1 MRVYEIAKEVGIPAK
16 DLIAKIRALGLE
28 VNNHMSSLDADG
40 VARIKRSLEKEKQ
53 SVAQPQQTQR
63 LATGGAVLR
72 RRSSGEKAPDSGDD
86 RSAEREPVRAREP
99 ERTAPPPSHAAPG
112 TVIRRRAPDEMPVSH
127 SPGSQASHA
136 SSAPAGSSSSVTAPP
151 PRPVVRAPEPPA
163 ASSVEPSQHAEAR
176 PADRPDRDSIEQ
188 RPEPRP
194 EHRAEAQ
201 PAAPA
206 AHAEE
211 PDRTDR
217 TDRSN
222 RPAESPAS
230 VESRSNE
237 RPPEAGERG
246 ERVERAERPEREP
259 QRQEHVEQAAR
270 AEHVERAPE
279 RTPDRAPERPAA
291 APAQTERQPERPA
304 DRAAATTSDRAPDRT
319 PDRTSVRPTEQRVER
334 TGDRSHDRPA
344 QSERPAHPERP
355 AQYDRPAH
363 PERPAQ
369 YDRPAQPAAARP
381 SDRPTGDSGRRPDRV
396 EPPMSAHGDRPRSR
410 VIVAGPQVVGRGGE
424 QGQAQTARAPERSPG
439 PPPSTPLPPRLVSPR
454 EVRQPQIEHKRPVE
468 PTGDARSHFERELER
483 ARARTAEREPSRDEP
498 GVRSGPAPV
507 ENGEALAASQASPPV
522 RNPSRPAV
530 GTVISLPPR
539 IKITERTPATGR
551 PAPGPQPVN
560 PIRGRYAQQ
569 QQQRGGPR
577 GPGGRP
583 GPHNDFG
590 RKKLPLGK
598 KGKQTTI
605 TTPAEHKRVIR
616 IEDSITVADLAR
628 GMGIK
633 SPEVLKK
640 LWGMGMTGVNINAAI
655 DFDTAQLLASEFG
668 YEVQNVAFKEEDVF
682 AQKPD
687 DNEQMTPR
695 SPVVTVMGHVD
706 HGKTTLLDSI
716 RKARVAAGEAG
727 GITQHVAAYKVAAPG
742 HGDIVFLDTPG
753 HEAFTEMRARGAQAT
768 DIVVLVVAA
777 NDGVMPQTLEALAHA
792 KDAGVKII
800 VAVNKI
806 DMPDAAPDRVRQ
818 QLADHGLIP
827 EEWGGDTIYANV
839 SALRGEGIDNLLA
852 QIAATADFLELRANP
867 DKPASGLV
875 IEARLDRNRG
885 PMATILIQEGTLKVG
900 DMLVAGRTFGKV
912 RAMLD
917 DRGNS
922 LDEAGPS
929 TPIEV
934 LGLDGVPEAGDQVNA
949 AEDDKVAK
957 QVVEHRR
964 QQERKRELGS
974 KQRFSL
980 ENMMERNTEGAI
992 KELKVVLKADVQGSA
1007 EALKASLTKLSTE
1020 KVKVNVIA
1028 AAVGGITESDVNL
1041 AKAGGA
1047 IIVGFHVRPAGSGKS
1062 AKHAEQEG
1070 VEIRLYD
1077 IIYDALDDVKA
1088 AMAGLLAPIK
1098 REVAMGKL
1106 QVRDTFSI
1114 PKMGTVAG
1122 CMVTEGKITRK
1133 AHLRIIRDAVQV
1145 YEGKVGSLR
1154 RFKDDVSEVQQGY
1167 ECGVMVAGWNEIKQN
1182 DVIEAYEVIEEAA
1195 QL

>member
-1 MRVYEIAKEVGIPAK
+1 
-16 DLIAKIRALGLE
+16 
-28 VNNHMSSLDADG
+28 
-40 VARIKRSLEKEKQ
+40 VAR
-53 SVAQPQQTQR
+53 
-63 LATGGAVLR
+63 
-72 RRSSGEKAPDSGDD
+72 
-86 RSAEREPVRAREP
+86 
-99 ERTAPPPSHAAPG
+99 H
-112 TVIRRRAPDEMPVSH
+112 
-127 SPGSQASHA
+127 
-136 SSAPAGSSSSVTAPP
+136 
-151 PRPVVRAPEPPA
+151 
-163 ASSVEPSQHAEAR
+163 
-176 PADRPDRDSIEQ
+176 
-188 RPEPRP
+188 
-194 EHRAEAQ
+194 
-201 PAAPA
+201 
-206 AHAEE
+206 
-211 PDRTDR
+211 
-217 TDRSN
+217 
-222 RPAESPAS
+222 
-230 VESRSNE
+230 
-237 RPPEAGERG
+237 
-246 ERVERAERPEREP
+246 
-259 QRQEHVEQAAR
+259 
-270 AEHVERAPE
+270 
-279 RTPDRAPERPAA
+279 
-291 APAQTERQPERPA
+291 
-304 DRAAATTSDRAPDRT
+304 
-319 PDRTSVRPTEQRVER
+319 
-334 TGDRSHDRPA
+334 GDRSHGGPPPGPRNTGG
-344 QSERPAHPERP
+344 
-355 AQYDRPAH
+355 
-363 PERPAQ
+363 
-369 YDRPAQPAAARP
+369 P
-381 SDRPTGDSGRRPDRV
+381 SDANRGPNRGDS
-396 EPPMSAHGDRPRSR
+396 SIAAQGDRRSR
-410 VIVAGPQVVGRGGE
+410 VIVAGPQIVSRGGE
-424 QGQAQTARAPERSPG
+424 QAHVQSARGPERASS
-439 PPPSTPLPPRLVSPR
+439 PPPSTPLPPRVVSPR
-454 EVRQPQIEHKRPVE
+454 GDVRQPQIEHKRPSAE
-468 PTGDARSHFERELER
+468 PIRDARSQFELELER
-483 ARARTAEREPSRDEP
+483 ARARTAEREPSRADEP
-498 GVRSGPAPV
+498 APRV
-507 ENGEALAASQASPPV
+507 PVVAENGEAAPPL
-522 RNPSRPAV
+522 RDPSRPAV

-539 IKITERTPATGR
+539 IKITERTPAVGR

-560 PIRGRYAQQ
+560 PIRGRFAQQ

-583 GPHNDFG
+583 GGFNDIG

-605 TTPAEHKRVIR
+605 TTPAEHKRIIR

-628 GMGIK
+628 NMGIK
-633 SPEVLKK
+633 APEVLKK

-655 DFDTAQLLASEFG
+655 DLDTAQLLSSEFG

-687 DNEQMTPR
+687 DTEQMVPR

-839 SALRGEGIDNLLA
+839 SAIRGEGIDNLLA

-867 DKPASGLV
+867 NKPAAGLV

-900 DMLVAGRTFGKV
+900 DMVVAGRTFGKV
-912 RAMLD
+912 RAILD

-980 ENMMERNTEGAI
+980 ENMMERNSEGAS

-1007 EALKASLTKLSTE
+1007 EAIKASLTKLSTE

-1028 AAVGGITESDVNL
+1028 AGVGGITESDVNL

-1047 IIVGFHVRPAGSGKS
+1047 IIVGFHVRPAGKS
-1062 AKHAEQEG
+1062 AKHAEQEE

-1154 RFKDDVSEVQQGY
+1154 RFKDDVSEVQNGY

-1182 DVIEAYEVIEEAA
+1182 DLIEAYEVIEEAA

>member
-1 MRVYEIAKEVGIPAK
+1 MARVEPRSEPAAEARSQAPAEPARPEV
-16 DLIAKIRALGLE
+16 R
-28 VNNHMSSLDADG
+28 
-40 VARIKRSLEKEKQ
+40 
-53 SVAQPQQTQR
+53 
-63 LATGGAVLR
+63 
-72 RRSSGEKAPDSGDD
+72 
-86 RSAEREPVRAREP
+86 AEREPE
-99 ERTAPPPSHAAPG
+99 
-112 TVIRRRAPDEMPVSH
+112 
-127 SPGSQASHA
+127 
-136 SSAPAGSSSSVTAPP
+136 
-151 PRPVVRAPEPPA
+151 
-163 ASSVEPSQHAEAR
+163 SQHPQAQAR
-176 PADRPDRDSIEQ
+176 PASERPHAPSPSPA
-188 RPEPRP
+188 RPE
-194 EHRAEAQ
+194 
-201 PAAPA
+201 AAPQPRA
-206 AHAEE
+206 AE
-211 PDRTDR
+211 P
-217 TDRSN
+217 
-222 RPAESPAS
+222 A
-230 VESRSNE
+230 V
-237 RPPEAGERG
+237 
-246 ERVERAERPEREP
+246 RAERP
-259 QRQEHVEQAAR
+259 
-270 AEHVERAPE
+270 VERAASPE
-279 RTPDRAPERPAA
+279 GRPESRPPVRPPIRPEAERGPGPRHEVRPEAARGDRAPERHD
-291 APAQTERQPERPA
+291 RP
-304 DRAAATTSDRAPDRT
+304 
-319 PDRTSVRPTEQRVER
+319 
-334 TGDRSHDRPA
+334 GDRGGHDRPA
-344 QSERPAHPERP
+344 PHGPSRVERPGSVEM
-355 AQYDRPAH
+355 
-363 PERPAQ
+363 
-369 YDRPAQPAAARP
+369 
-381 SDRPTGDSGRRPDRV
+381 GRRPQGASDA
-396 EPPMSAHGDRPRSR
+396 PMAAHADRPRSR
-410 VIVAGPQVVGRGGE
+410 VIVAGPQVVGRGGDH
-424 QGQAQTARAPERSPG
+424 GQTQTARPERPTG
-439 PPPSTPLPPRLVSPR
+439 PPPSTQLPPRVVSPR
-454 EVRQPQIEHKRPVE
+454 APLVEHKRPE
-468 PTGDARSHFERELER
+468 QPMDARSQFERELER
-483 ARARTAEREPSRDEP
+483 ARARTAEREPARGDEM
-498 GVRSGPAPV
+498 PAPV
-507 ENGEALAASQASPPV
+507 VENNGEQPAAPPT
-522 RNPSRPAV
+522 RDPSRPAV

-539 IKITERTPATGR
+539 IKITERTPAVGR
-551 PAPGPQPVN
+551 PPPGPQPVN
-560 PIRGRYAQQ
+560 PIRGRFAQQ

-583 GPHNDFG
+583 GQHNDFG

-616 IEDSITVADLAR
+616 IEDTITVADLAR
-628 GMGIK
+628 NMGIK
-633 SPEVLKK
+633 APEVLKK

-655 DFDTAQLLASEFG
+655 DFDTAQILSSEFG

-682 AQKPD
+682 SQKAD
-687 DNEQMTPR
+687 ESEQMTPR

-839 SALRGEGIDNLLA
+839 SALRGEGIDNLLS
-852 QIAATADFLELRANP
+852 QIAATSDFLELRANP
-867 DKPASGLV
+867 DKQAAGLV

-885 PMATILIQEGTLKVG
+885 PMATILIQEGTLRTG
-900 DMLVAGRTFGKV
+900 DILVAGRTFGKV

-922 LDEAGPS
+922 LEEAGPS

-980 ENMMERNTEGAI
+980 ENMMERNSEGAS

-1007 EALKASLTKLSTE
+1007 EALKASLSKLST
-1020 KVKVNVIA
+1020 KKIKINVIT

-1047 IIVGFHVRPAGSGKS
+1047 IIVGFHVRPAGKS
-1062 AKHAEQEG
+1062 SKHAEQEG

>member
-1 MRVYEIAKEVGIPAK
+1 MRVYEIAKEVGIPNK

-28 VNNHMSSLDADG
+28 VNNHMSSLDADD

-72 RRSSGEKAPDSGDD
+72 RRSSERPSEGAGEE
-86 RSAEREPVRAREP
+86 RSTEREPVRARTPHAEP
-99 ERTAPPPSHAAPG
+99 ERSAPAPAPAAPS
-112 TVIRRRAPDEMPVSH
+112 TVIRRRVAAEESPAAPS
-127 SPGSQASHA
+127 GAT
-136 SSAPAGSSSSVTAPP
+136 SSVQ
-151 PRPVVRAPEPPA
+151 RPVVRASA
-163 ASSVEPSQHAEAR
+163 AAPSQGAAVEAAEAARAVEAR
-176 PADRPDRDSIEQ
+176 PA
-188 RPEPRP
+188 EPRA
-194 EHRAEAQ
+194 ESRAE
-201 PAAPA
+201 PK
-206 AHAEE
+206 
-211 PDRTDR
+211 T
-217 TDRSN
+217 
-222 RPAESPAS
+222 
-230 VESRSNE
+230 
-237 RPPEAGERG
+237 
-246 ERVERAERPEREP
+246 ERAERPEVPERVDRVERAAQAEPAQPERSAAAHAPQPSQSAAPSGEARE
-259 QRQEHVEQAAR
+259 RADASAAR
-270 AEHVERAPE
+270 AEAPVADRPIERTSDRSIERTSDRPIERTSDRVSERPAEPAPRVAERANRATTQERAEAPRTERPESPRPHAGAVER
-279 RTPDRAPERPAA
+279 PDRERPAA
-291 APAQTERQPERPA
+291 VHVRSGERA
-304 DRAAATTSDRAPDRT
+304 
-319 PDRTSVRPTEQRVER
+319 TSVEAGR
-334 TGDRSHDRPA
+334 RSGAAEAPIAA
-344 QSERPAHPERP
+344 QS
-355 AQYDRPAH
+355 
-363 PERPAQ
+363 
-369 YDRPAQPAAARP
+369 
-381 SDRPTGDSGRRPDRV
+381 
-396 EPPMSAHGDRPRSR
+396 DRPRSR

-424 QGQAQTARAPERSPG
+424 SAQTQARAPERAST
-439 PPPSTPLPPRLVSPR
+439 PPPSTPLPPRVVSPR
-454 EVRQPQIEHKRPVE
+454 TPLVEHKRPE
-468 PTGDARSHFERELER
+468 PVGDARRRFELELER
-483 ARARTAEREPSRDEP
+483 ARARTAEREPTREDGPAGNGEHTPSRD
-498 GVRSGPAPV
+498 
-507 ENGEALAASQASPPV
+507 
-522 RNPSRPAV
+522 PSRPAV
-530 GTVISLPPR
+530 GTVIALPPR

-551 PAPGPQPVN
+551 PPPGPQPVN
-560 PIRGRYAQQ
+560 PIRGRFAQQ
-569 QQQRGGPR
+569 QQQRGGQRPA
-577 GPGGRP
+577 GGRP
-583 GPHNDFG
+583 GQHNDFG

-616 IEDSITVADLAR
+616 IEDTITVADLAR
-628 GMGIK
+628 NMGIK
-633 SPEVLKK
+633 APEVLKK

-655 DFDTAQLLASEFG
+655 DFDTAQILSSEFG

-682 AQKPD
+682 SQKVD
-687 DNEQMTPR
+687 ESEELAPR
-695 SPVVTVMGHVD
+695 APVVTVMGHVD

-727 GITQHVAAYKVAAPG
+727 GITQHVAAYKVTAPG

-777 NDGVMPQTLEALAHA
+777 NDGVMPQTLEALSHA

-800 VAVNKI
+800 VAVNKV

-839 SALRGEGIDNLLA
+839 SALRGEGIANLLD

-867 DKPASGLV
+867 DKPAAGLV

-885 PMATILIQEGTLKVG
+885 PMATILIQEGTLRVG
-900 DMLVAGRTFGKV
+900 DILVAGRTFGKV

-922 LDEAGPS
+922 LEEARPS

-934 LGLDGVPEAGDQVNA
+934 LGLDGVPEAGDQVNV

-957 QVVEHRR
+957 QAVEHRR
-964 QQERKRELGS
+964 QQERKRELS
-974 KQRFSL
+974 PKQRFSL
-980 ENMMERNTEGAI
+980 ENLMERNTESAT

-1007 EALKASLTKLSTE
+1007 EALKASLSKLSTE

-1028 AAVGGITESDVNL
+1028 AGVGGITETDVNL
-1041 AKAGGA
+1041 ANAGGA
-1047 IIVGFHVRPAGSGKS
+1047 IIVGFHVRPAGKS
-1062 AKHAEQEG
+1062 SKHAEQEG

-1106 QVRDTFSI
+1106 AVRDTFSI
-1114 PKMGTVAG
+1114 PKIGVVAG

-1133 AHLRIIRDAVQV
+1133 AHLRIIRDAVQI

-1167 ECGVMVAGWNEIKQN
+1167 ECGVMIAGWNEIKQN

>member
-1 MRVYEIAKEVGIPAK
+1 
-16 DLIAKIRALGLE
+16 
-28 VNNHMSSLDADG
+28 
-40 VARIKRSLEKEKQ
+40 
-53 SVAQPQQTQR
+53 
-63 LATGGAVLR
+63 
-72 RRSSGEKAPDSGDD
+72 
-86 RSAEREPVRAREP
+86 
-99 ERTAPPPSHAAPG
+99 
-112 TVIRRRAPDEMPVSH
+112 VS
-127 SPGSQASHA
+127 
-136 SSAPAGSSSSVTAPP
+136 
-151 PRPVVRAPEPPA
+151 
-163 ASSVEPSQHAEAR
+163 
-176 PADRPDRDSIEQ
+176 
-188 RPEPRP
+188 
-194 EHRAEAQ
+194 
-201 PAAPA
+201 
-206 AHAEE
+206 
-211 PDRTDR
+211 
-217 TDRSN
+217 
-222 RPAESPAS
+222 
-230 VESRSNE
+230 
-237 RPPEAGERG
+237 RPPERSS
-246 ERVERAERPEREP
+246 
-259 QRQEHVEQAAR
+259 
-270 AEHVERAPE
+270 
-279 RTPDRAPERPAA
+279 ERPAA
-291 APAQTERQPERPA
+291 APHA
-304 DRAAATTSDRAPDRT
+304 RARA
-319 PDRTSVRPTEQRVER
+319 
-334 TGDRSHDRPA
+334 
-344 QSERPAHPERP
+344 ERP
-355 AQYDRPAH
+355 AQV
-363 PERPAQ
+363 EV
-369 YDRPAQPAAARP
+369 
-381 SDRPTGDSGRRPDRV
+381 GRRPGTADV
-396 EPPMSAHGDRPRSR
+396 PMTTQGDRPRSR
-410 VIVAGPQVVGRGGE
+410 VIVAGPQVVGGRGGDAH
-424 QGQAQTARAPERSPG
+424 AQTARAPDRSPA
-439 PPPSTPLPPRLVSPR
+439 PPPSTPLPPRVVSPR
-454 EVRQPQIEHKRPVE
+454 PAPGEHKRSEPPV
-468 PTGDARSHFERELER
+468 DARTQFERELER
-483 ARARTAEREPSRDEP
+483 ARARTAEREPRSADEP
-498 GVRSGPAPV
+498 QHADNNGEPAP
-507 ENGEALAASQASPPV
+507 AT
-522 RNPSRPAV
+522 RDPSRPAV
-530 GTVISLPPR
+530 GTVITLPPR

-551 PAPGPQPVN
+551 PPPGPQPVN
-560 PIRGRYAQQ
+560 PIRGRFAQQ

-583 GPHNDFG
+583 GQHSDFG

-628 GMGIK
+628 NMGIK
-633 SPEVLKK
+633 APEVLKK

-655 DFDTAQLLASEFG
+655 DFDTAQILASEFG

-682 AQKPD
+682 SQKAD
-687 DNEQMTPR
+687 DSEQLVPR
-695 SPVVTVMGHVD
+695 APVVTVMGHVD

-716 RKARVAAGEAG
+716 RKSRVAAGEAG
-727 GITQHVAAYKVAAPG
+727 GITQHVAAYKVSAGG

-800 VAVNKI
+800 VAVNKV

-839 SALRGEGIDNLLA
+839 SALKGDGIDNLLA
-852 QIAATADFLELRANP
+852 QIAATAEFLELRANP
-867 DKPASGLV
+867 DKSASGLV

-885 PMATILIQEGTLKVG
+885 PMATLLIQEGTLKVG
-900 DMLVAGRTFGKV
+900 DILVAGRTFGKV

-917 DRGNS
+917 DRGNA

-964 QQERKRELGS
+964 QQERKRELSS

-980 ENMMERNTEGAI
+980 ENLMERNAEGAS

-1007 EALKASLTKLSTE
+1007 EALKASLTKLSTD
-1020 KVKVNVIA
+1020 KVRVNVIA
-1028 AAVGGITESDVNL
+1028 AAVGGVTESDVHL
-1041 AKAGGA
+1041 AQAGGA
-1047 IIVGFHVRPAGSGKS
+1047 IIVGFHVRPAGKS
-1062 AKHAEQEG
+1062 SKLAEQEG

-1106 QVRDTFSI
+1106 NVRETFSI
-1114 PKMGTVAG
+1114 PKIGTVAG
-1122 CMVTEGKITRK
+1122 CMVIEGKITRK

-1145 YEGKVGSLR
+1145 YEGKAASLR